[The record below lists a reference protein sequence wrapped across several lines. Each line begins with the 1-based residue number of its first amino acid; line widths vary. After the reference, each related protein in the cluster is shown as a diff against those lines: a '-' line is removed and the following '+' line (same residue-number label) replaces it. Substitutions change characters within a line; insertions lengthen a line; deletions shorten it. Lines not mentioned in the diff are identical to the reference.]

1 VRRDDLLVLHIDG
14 TAGTAIAGLHR
25 CRVQTKAQTPPV
37 ANFRLDKDLDVDY
50 RAGWSEVAAA
60 GPAINSYRAGWEKFL
75 RHLVAGTPLDSDL
88 SAGIRDVAFAEAC
101 YRSMAE
107 RRWVEVET

>member
-1 VRRDDLLVLHIDG
+1 
-14 TAGTAIAGLHR
+14 LHR
-25 CRVQTKAQTPPV
+25 CRVQTKAQTPAV
-37 ANFRLDKDLDVDY
+37 ANFLLDRDPGVDY

-60 GPAINSYRAGWEKFL
+60 GPLINSYRAGWEKFL
-75 RHLVAGTPLDSDL
+75 RHLIAGAPLDSDL

-107 RRWVEVET
+107 RRWVEVEK